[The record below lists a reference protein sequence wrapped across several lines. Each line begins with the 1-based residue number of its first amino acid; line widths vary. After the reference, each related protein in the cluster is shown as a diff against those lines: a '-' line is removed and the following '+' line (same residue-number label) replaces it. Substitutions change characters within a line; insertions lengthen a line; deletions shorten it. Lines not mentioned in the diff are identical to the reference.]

1 MSIKVENL
9 SKSFGDK
16 VIFDKLN
23 LEFESGQTT
32 AILGHSGSG
41 KSTLLRSLNL
51 LEIPQAGKLSIE
63 NHSIDFGKKI
73 DSTKIR
79 AIRSHTTMV
88 FQHFNLF
95 AHLTALQNITKPL
108 RLVKKTSAKKADEI
122 ALALL
127 EKVGL
132 KEHAK
137 HYPAMLSGGQAQRVA
152 IARALAFEPDFLLLD
167 EPTTAL
173 DPSLTNEVLRVIE
186 ALSNENKSIILVTHN
201 LEFAKSCADKIILLE
216 NGKVLF
222 DGSKAS
228 FFASNDMRAINF
240 IAGESFI

>member
-9 SKSFGDK
+9 CKSFGKK

-23 LEFESGQTT
+23 LEFSSAQTT

-51 LEIPQAGKLSIE
+51 LEIPNSGTLSIE
-63 NHSIDFGKKI
+63 GQSIDFSKSI
-73 DSTKIR
+73 DSAKTR

-95 AHLTALQNITKPL
+95 AHLTALGNITKPL
-108 RLVKKTSAKKADEI
+108 RLVKKISAKEADKL

-132 KEHAK
+132 KDYAK

-173 DPSLTNEVLRVIE
+173 DPSLTNEVLRVIKN
-186 ALSNENKSIILVTHN
+186 LSNENKSIILVTHN
-201 LEFAKSCADKIILLE
+201 LEFAKSCAHKIILLE
-216 NGKVLF
+216 AGKVIF
-222 DGSKAS
+222 DGSKAN
-228 FFASNDMRAINF
+228 FFASNDMRVINF
-240 IAGESFI
+240 IAGENFV

>member
-9 SKSFGDK
+9 RKSFGAK
-16 VIFDKLN
+16 LIFDNLN
-23 LEFESGQTT
+23 LEFESGETT

-51 LEIPQAGKLSIE
+51 LEIPQSGKLSIKE
-63 NHSIDFGKKI
+63 HSIDFSKKI

-79 AIRSHTTMV
+79 AIRAHTTMV

-95 AHLTALQNITKPL
+95 AHLTAKENITKPL
-108 RLVKKTSAKKADEI
+108 RLVKKIPASKADEL

-132 KEHAK
+132 KDYAK

-173 DPSLTNEVLRVIE
+173 DPSLTNEVLKVIE
-186 ALSNENKSIILVTHN
+186 ALSKENKSIILVTHN
-201 LEFAKSCADKIILLE
+201 LEFAKNCADKIVLLE
-216 NGKVLF
+216 QGKVLF
-222 DGSKAS
+222 DGPKTS
-228 FFASNDMRAINF
+228 FFASNDMKVINF

>member
-9 SKSFGDK
+9 RKSFGAK
-16 VIFDKLN
+16 LIFDNLN
-23 LEFESGQTT
+23 LEFESGETT

-51 LEIPQAGKLSIE
+51 LEIPQSGKLSIKE
-63 NHSIDFGKKI
+63 HSIDFSKKI

-79 AIRSHTTMV
+79 AIRAHTTMV

-95 AHLTALQNITKPL
+95 AHLTAKENITKPL
-108 RLVKKTSAKKADEI
+108 RLVKKIPTSKADEL

-132 KEHAK
+132 KEYAK

-173 DPSLTNEVLRVIE
+173 DPSLTNEVLKVIE
-186 ALSNENKSIILVTHN
+186 ALSKENKSIILVTHN
-201 LEFAKSCADKIILLE
+201 LEFAKNCADKIVLLE
-216 NGKVLF
+216 QGKVLF

-228 FFASNDMRAINF
+228 FFASNEIGRASCR
-240 IAGESFI
+240 ERV

>member
-9 SKSFGDK
+9 RKSFGAK
-16 VIFDKLN
+16 LIFDNLN
-23 LEFESGQTT
+23 LEFESGETT

-51 LEIPQAGKLSIE
+51 LEIPQSGKLSIE
-63 NHSIDFGKKI
+63 EHSIDFSKKI

-79 AIRSHTTMV
+79 AIRAHTTMV

-95 AHLTALQNITKPL
+95 AHLTAKENITKPL
-108 RLVKKTSAKKADEI
+108 RLVKKIPASKADEL

-132 KEHAK
+132 KEYAK
-137 HYPAMLSGGQAQRVA
+137 YYPAMLSGGQAQRVA
-152 IARALAFEPDFLLLD
+152 IARALSFEPDFLLLD

-173 DPSLTNEVLRVIE
+173 DPSLTNEVLKVIE
-186 ALSNENKSIILVTHN
+186 ALSKENKSIILVTHN
-201 LEFAKSCADKIILLE
+201 LEFAKSCADKIVLLE
-216 NGKVLF
+216 QGKVLF
-222 DGSKAS
+222 DGPKTS
-228 FFASNDMRAINF
+228 FFASNDMKIINF